1 MTPDE
6 LIDEPMSLTHVVLLG
21 AGASRAAFPDGDG
34 TGRRLPLMDDFVDV
48 LGLHP
53 VIEALPADLV
63 QVHNFEALY
72 SRLLSR
78 PECAEAVAE
87 LEKRVEE
94 YFGGMALPEHVTIYD
109 QLLLSL
115 RPSDAVFT
123 FNWDPFLFDA
133 YRRNHRAVALPEIF
147 FLHGNVRI
155 GACPDHGTWGER
167 GLRCAECSGAFAPVP
182 LLYPIEN
189 KDYSSSPYIRG
200 ALHAARTLLE
210 SAFTLTIFGYGA
222 PESDAA
228 AVDLLHTAW
237 LNRSDRTVEH
247 VEIIDTAPT
256 SLLHYRWGKFT
267 PTHHYHF
274 LSTFEDSRIANWP
287 RRACE
292 SLYHPMT
299 RGIPCGRFPLP
310 ATADLNSLREFA
322 ARLARPESQAP

>member
-6 LIDEPMSLTHVVLLG
+6 LIAEPMGLTHVVLLG

-48 LGLHP
+48 LGLRSA
-53 VIEALPADLV
+53 IDALAPDLV
-63 QVHNFEALY
+63 QVRNFETLY
-72 SRLLSR
+72 PQLLSR
-78 PECAEAVAE
+78 PQCAEAVAA
-87 LEKRVEE
+87 LERRVEE
-94 YFGGMALPEHVTIYD
+94 YFEGMALPEEVTIYD

-133 YRRNHRAVALPEIF
+133 YRRNHHAVVLPEIF

-155 GACPDHGTWGER
+155 GACPDDGTWGER
-167 GLRCAECSGAFAPVP
+167 GLRCPKCGTAFARVA

-189 KDYSSSPYIRG
+189 KDYSSSPFIRE
-200 ALHAARTLLE
+200 AWHAARTLFE

-228 AVDLLHTAW
+228 AVDLLHAAW
-237 LNRSDRTVEH
+237 LNRSDRKFEH

-256 SLLHYRWGKFT
+256 SLLHDRWGRFT
-267 PTHHYHF
+267 PTHHYHWI
-274 LSTFEDSRIANWP
+274 SAFEDSRIANWP
-287 RRACE
+287 RRTCE
-292 SLYHPMT
+292 SIYHPMT
-299 RGIPCGRFPLP
+299 RGIPCERFPLP
-310 ATADLNSLREFA
+310 ATADLTSLQEFA
-322 ARLARPESQAP
+322 ARLARPESQVR